1 MAWVQPWLDFIGQAE
16 RLRESLINTGI
27 KRESE
32 VLFERTSSAWDSAP
46 SRETGQG
53 VAALTQSG
61 VGTCGADD
69 NQAQAGHLIAYGLQ
83 TANSNMQGPI
93 HKEEQAW
100 TVQPH
105 PSQTRTAVVVCQNGS
120 DVQVSDKPGA
130 LTAGQ
135 ARQTSGDLVA
145 YNWQSG
151 GDVRLSF
158 GKPSLHCGQVP
169 AVGVRRLTPTECER
183 LQGFPEIEKYVIMDV
198 CLDHQ
203 KNYVNVE
210 IRSRKS
216 PRLAGNAGKIEL
228 LESAKSAARS
238 SYTKNQ
244 PTDKPV
250 PLIVDINCG
259 ERIVSIHSQERLLWY
274 ANIAEEKSKSPLP
287 MLIVDFVRLLV
298 GLVSTVERIILN
310 GKVESQ
316 ANVRLLTPL
325 QNGTRHVRISGNE
338 ITQLVKD
345 AVIDLTTN
353 KKLLKSIISGPSDMK
368 NIEHNLTTSCSYVLS
383 VITGYILPETLN
395 TSSFRIRIT
404 TRLGWTAVNGMSDSA
419 RYRML
424 GNAVA
429 VPVARWLGERI
440 TRIDAR
446 STK

>member
-1 MAWVQPWLDFIGQAE
+1 VHPM
-16 RLRESLINTGI
+16 
-27 KRESE
+27 
-32 VLFERTSSAWDSAP
+32 
-46 SRETGQG
+46 G
-53 VAALTQSG
+53 VAAPLTG
-61 VGTCGADD
+61 KPYADHE
-69 NQAQAGHLIAYGLQ
+69 AQHTRLVPDVAPTLIAPDPNAPKRDDKRRGGSR
-83 TANSNMQGPI
+83 TDNIPI
-93 HKEEQAW
+93 
-100 TVQPH
+100 
-105 PSQTRTAVVVCQNGS
+105 VVCQNGS
-120 DVQVSDKPGA
+120 DVQITDKPGA

-135 ARQTSGDLVA
+135 ARQASGDLVA
-145 YNWQSG
+145 FDYCAQGSERTFIHRKDG
-151 GDVRLSF
+151 VAQMMAGRPDAIAS
-158 GKPSLHCGQVP
+158 HY
-169 AVGVRRLTPTECER
+169 GVRRLTPTECER